1 MCLTEG
7 DMAEGKKRTARSAKG
22 AAGSRLASALK
33 SENAAK
39 RKEALEE
46 AIKRK
51 IELDKRALQMVESLL
66 EEDVT
71 EEFLL
76 DCGQFMTPSH
86 YKDTIDERFIIR
98 LCGYPLCRNKLKNVP
113 KQKYK
118 ISTKSNKVYDI
129 TERKCF
135 CSDFCYRAS
144 KYFEAQIPK
153 NPVWL
158 RDDER
163 APNFKLLK
171 EGQSGQ
177 SGLEVKL
184 LDKPLNPAD
193 IENLDLVAS
202 QSDPSCSD
210 SESDGSVAP
219 DQEFVSAV
227 VSGKQAS
234 TTNLEQQFR
243 GITISHKRPARK
255 VNTGV
260 NDIEKKV
267 LKDADQLDKC
277 SLEEQ
282 DQGNSEQVWKSNVED
297 INQSN
302 CVKINKINFE
312 ELKQRNSE
320 QVCNRIVDE
329 QEQIHRSRCEQELPS
344 VAAVDHAP
352 RPSVIRNTP
361 DDNCLG
367 SQVTSQG
374 VSKKGAEQLRRLL
387 NKSKQLL
394 KPVLPLHVDPVA
406 AKQSMLELLL
416 QTLMEWKT
424 DETLTFLYG
433 SSCTA
438 PEPPVVIEG
447 ETEELDEDDLALDA
461 ANLAHSEDLSH
472 TVCQNSLD
480 ESLPFK
486 TSETAVK
493 QLPSYE
499 TLKEETELLDLRVRE
514 YMKGKYILPEEVDH
528 LEGEGV
534 DLMPENEDVKE
545 GGLYLPLVDSLSQR
559 NIRKRI
565 VLEKLKKVLP
575 AILVP
580 LDITYS
586 DICIE
591 LHNLVKTFRLT
602 NKNIIHRTP
611 EWSLIAVVL
620 LSLLSPMIPL
630 QKNARRSA
638 VYTQFISTLHGELHL
653 EEDDLESLVNV
664 FKNKSLPK

>member
-1 MCLTEG
+1 
-7 DMAEGKKRTARSAKG
+7 
-22 AAGSRLASALK
+22 
-33 SENAAK
+33 
-39 RKEALEE
+39 
-46 AIKRK
+46 
-51 IELDKRALQMVESLL
+51 MVESLL

-76 DCGQFMTPSH
+76 DCGKFMTPSH

-118 ISTKSNKVYDI
+118 ISTKSNKVFDI

-135 CSDFCYRAS
+135 CSDFCYKAS

-163 APNFKLLK
+163 APNFKLLR

-193 IENLDLVAS
+193 IENPDLVAS

-210 SESDGSVAP
+210 SESDGSAAP

-227 VSGKQAS
+227 VPGKQAI

-243 GITISHKRPARK
+243 GITISHKRPSRK

-267 LKDADQLDKC
+267 LKVAEQLDKC

-282 DQGNSEQVWKSNVED
+282 KDQGNSEQEWKSKVEDTNQSNCEKINKSNVE
-297 INQSN
+297 
-302 CVKINKINFE
+302 
-312 ELKQRNSE
+312 ELKQKNSE
-320 QVCNRIVDE
+320 QACNSIVGE
-329 QEQIHRSRCEQELPS
+329 QEQMHPSSCEQELTS
-344 VAAVDHAP
+344 AAAVDHSP

-387 NKSKQLL
+387 NKSKQQL
-394 KPVLPLHVDPVA
+394 KPVFPLHVDPVA
-406 AKQSMLELLL
+406 AKQTMLEPLL

-433 SSCTA
+433 SSGTA

-447 ETEELDEDDLALDA
+447 KTEELDEDDLDLDA
-461 ANLAHSEDLSH
+461 ANPAHSEDLSH
-472 TVCQNSLD
+472 SECHNSLD
-480 ESLPFK
+480 DSLPFK

-499 TLKEETELLDLRVRE
+499 KLKEETELLDLRVRE
-514 YMKGKYILPEEVDH
+514 YLKGKYILPEEVDH
-528 LEGEGV
+528 LEGQGV
-534 DLMPENEDVKE
+534 DVMPENENVKE
-545 GGLYLPLVDSLSQR
+545 GDPYLPLVDSLSQR
-559 NIRKRI
+559 DIRKRI
-565 VLEKLKKVLP
+565 VLEKLKKVLLT
-575 AILVP
+575 ILVP
-580 LDITYS
+580 LDITYG
-586 DICIE
+586 DICVE

-630 QKNARRSA
+630 RKNARHSA
-638 VYTQFISTLHGELHL
+638 VYTQFISTLLGELLL
-653 EEDDLESLVNV
+653 EEGDLESLIHV
-664 FKNKSLPK
+664 FKNKTLPK